1 MPCSMYAIIYGN
13 DMAISWHTLMVYMER
28 GEGKSTNHQHHLIA
42 QRVESPH
49 PSVDRST
56 CNFKRRSHWN
66 TVPGYTQFGSRY
78 LRTKRM
84 VAGGFRTYETREW
97 SNGGQRTSESDGP
110 GPLGMVLN
118 KLCIASTPNLVLPAP
133 KHDRHR
139 GLPGRTAEK
148 RPGVVPEGSM

>member
-84 VAGGFRTYETREW
+84 VLEVSSYETR
-97 SNGGQRTSESDGP
+97 SNGRCRGVERRTSDGQ
-110 GPLGMVLN
+110 MVL
-118 KLCIASTPNLVLPAP
+118 
-133 KHDRHR
+133 D
-139 GLPGRTAEK
+139 PGREMHESPLYWDLVAIPPPQKMAFSERALSFPPKTT
-148 RPGVVPEGSM
+148 P